1 MKINYQHT
9 QVMSHTQKNST
20 AYCEENSR
28 YFLDELRWSLNNVNL
43 SYHMWGN
50 SGKIQS
56 NMVNIHGSLTSIS
69 LVYHKL
75 IFSSV
80 LGNISKQKY
89 IHGASFL
96 TPKYKACFAV
106 FWDVF
111 IFEQSVLARRR
122 YINESDAF
130 SIEMNNKHTIKNHR
144 LSVLI

>member
-1 MKINYQHT
+1 
-9 QVMSHTQKNST
+9 MSHTQKNST

-28 YFLDELRWSLNNVNL
+28 YFLDELRWSLNNFNL
-43 SYHMWGN
+43 NTISYHMWGN

-56 NMVNIHGSLTSIS
+56 NMVNTHGSLTNIS

-80 LGNISKQKY
+80 PGSISKQRY

-96 TPKYKACFAV
+96 TPKYRACFAV

-122 YINESDAF
+122 YINESDIFAYDF
-130 SIEMNNKHTIKNHR
+130 SIEMNNKDTI
-144 LSVLI
+144 